1 METAY
6 FRTVNFGAQ
15 SSLGGI
21 PTAPPFPI
29 PYFVNESF
37 LKGGTDIHNRRS
49 TEMIRVNGKS
59 NFTKLSNFLK
69 SETPRG

>member
-6 FRTVNFGAQ
+6 FGTINFGAQ

-21 PTAPPFPI
+21 HTAPPFPI

-37 LKGGTDIHNRRS
+37 LKGGTDIHSGRS
-49 TEMIRVNGKS
+49 TEMI
-59 NFTKLSNFLK
+59 
-69 SETPRG
+69 